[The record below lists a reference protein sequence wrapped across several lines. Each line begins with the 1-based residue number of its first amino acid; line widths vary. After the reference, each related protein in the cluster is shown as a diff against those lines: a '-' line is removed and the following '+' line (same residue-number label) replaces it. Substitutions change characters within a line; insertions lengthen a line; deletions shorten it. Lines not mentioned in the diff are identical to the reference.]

1 MTYQAVV
8 LGYTPLVYY
17 RNKET
22 SGTSA
27 ADTSGNSRSGTYT
40 DNYTLNQTDSP
51 ITSDGA
57 ARSILYDGSD
67 AYIANTYNP
76 FVNGT
81 NRTFHGWAKRT
92 DQSNFHAFFGG
103 ASASTSPALFC
114 DNGGGT
120 IFWSPDMSAGQL
132 SFDNGWPNDGAWHSW
147 MLTFNATSFDVIMY
161 IDGVKN
167 GATKNSTFAY
177 NTGTGPGGWQVSGRG
192 TFQYVWKGKIAEPW
206 VANGLL
212 VAADAA
218 ALHSAAS
225 TGGPGGGVLTSSG
238 FWVR

>member
-27 ADTSGNSRSGTYT
+27 ADTSGNGRAGTYT
-40 DNYTLNQTDSP
+40 DNFTLNQTDSP
-51 ITSDGA
+51 ITSDAA

-67 AYIANTYNP
+67 AYIANAYNP
-76 FVNGT
+76 FTNGT
-81 NRTFHGWAKRT
+81 NRTYHCWAKRT

-103 ASASTSPALFC
+103 ADASHSPALFC

-132 SFDNGWPNDGAWHSW
+132 SFDNGYPNDGAWHSV
-147 MLTFNATSFDVIMY
+147 MLSFNATTFDVICY
-161 IDGVKN
+161 IDGSKN
-167 GATKNSTFAY
+167 GATKNSGFGY
-177 NTGTGPGGWQVSGRG
+177 NASPGGYQVSGRG
-192 TFQYVWKGKIAEPW
+192 TFQYVWKGKIAEPF
-206 VANGLL
+206 VVSGLL
-212 VAADAA
+212 VAADASA
-218 ALHSAAS
+218 IHSAAA
-225 TGGPGGGVLTSSG
+225 TGGPSG
-238 FWVR
+238 FLVNTGFWAA